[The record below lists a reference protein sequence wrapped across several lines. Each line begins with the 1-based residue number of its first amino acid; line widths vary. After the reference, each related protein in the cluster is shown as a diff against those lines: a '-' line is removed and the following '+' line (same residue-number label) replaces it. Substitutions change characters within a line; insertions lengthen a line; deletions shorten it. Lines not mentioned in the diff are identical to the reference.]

1 MNYRKWNIDFSF
13 CVGDY
18 EDVELFRHNNHSVL
32 LSRYV
37 GGDKK
42 EPTNWFGT
50 VRVSKNGGDFGE
62 PRYLTDRLIQKLVS
76 LLGGRING

>member
-50 VRVSKNGGDFGE
+50 VRVSK
-62 PRYLTDRLIQKLVS
+62 IQKLVS